1 MAQSLELPS
10 GTLVLKPDTVRTA
23 LIALD
28 PLITSV
34 PGFRLLAI
42 AVECAGCVLVQL
54 KRESS
59 GGGTRGQSQASFT
72 YLHSSQSI
80 AQGPVSSMRQK
91 TLPS

>member
-42 AVECAGCVLVQL
+42 AVECAGCVLV
-54 KRESS
+54 R
-59 GGGTRGQSQASFT
+59 
-72 YLHSSQSI
+72 
-80 AQGPVSSMRQK
+80 
-91 TLPS
+91 